1 MDFQVERQAFHSS
14 TDEGLVWLCFKPI
27 ITTYKTMMRENE
39 KIGRDGVLAKVQ
51 FYRQL
56 TPGQQGLFM
65 YCSYHHH
72 AIESQAEFYWWSAYF
87 IAQPM
92 FWTSLKK
99 AAQYFE
105 EDTMLLLLEEVEK
118 VLTSQYD
125 SQHGLD
131 DDKRMFATI
140 SPLDQ
145 MFHQFAPATLQRI
158 GARIRHNPSAFVQI
172 VDEVTTSSALES
184 LRMF

>member
-14 TDEGLVWLCFKPI
+14 TDEGLVWVCFKPI
-27 ITTYKTMMRENE
+27 ITTYKAMMRENE
-39 KIGRDGVLAKVQ
+39 TIGRDGVVAKVQ
-51 FYRQL
+51 FYREL
-56 TPGQQGLFM
+56 TPGQQALFM

-99 AAQYFE
+99 AVQYFE
-105 EDTMLLLLEEVEK
+105 EDTMLLLLEEIEK
-118 VLTSQYD
+118 IFTSQHD
-125 SQHGLD
+125 THHELD
-131 DDKRMFATI
+131 DKLMFAAI

-158 GARIRHNPSAFVQI
+158 GARIRQNPSAFVQI
-172 VDEVTTSSALES
+172 VDEAAASSTPES